1 MSYDLLKVT
10 TQEAEMNSKRRGDTS
25 VRVNETRKLKLERAA
40 IDLSYETRRQI
51 KMADIVN
58 YLIDNYM
65 KDAVK
70 DIKAKVSEGE

>member
-1 MSYDLLKVT
+1 
-10 TQEAEMNSKRRGDTS
+10 MNSKRRGDTS

-40 IDLSYETRRQI
+40 IDLSYETRKQI

-70 DIKAKVSEGE
+70 DIKAKVNESE

>member
-1 MSYDLLKVT
+1 
-10 TQEAEMNSKRRGDTS
+10 MNNKRRGDTS
-25 VRVNETRKLKLERAA
+25 VRVNESRKLKLERAA

-70 DIKAKVSEGE
+70 DIKAKVSEDE

>member
-1 MSYDLLKVT
+1 
-10 TQEAEMNSKRRGDTS
+10 MNSKRRGDTS
-25 VRVNETRKLKLERAA
+25 VRVNESRKLKLERAA
-40 IDLSYETRRQI
+40 IDLSYETRTQI

-70 DIKAKVSEGE
+70 DIKAKVTESE

>member
-1 MSYDLLKVT
+1 
-10 TQEAEMNSKRRGDTS
+10 MNSKRRGDTS

-40 IDLSYETRRQI
+40 IDLSYETRKQI

-70 DIKAKVSEGE
+70 DIKAKVSEDE

>member
-1 MSYDLLKVT
+1 
-10 TQEAEMNSKRRGDTS
+10 MNSKRRGDTS